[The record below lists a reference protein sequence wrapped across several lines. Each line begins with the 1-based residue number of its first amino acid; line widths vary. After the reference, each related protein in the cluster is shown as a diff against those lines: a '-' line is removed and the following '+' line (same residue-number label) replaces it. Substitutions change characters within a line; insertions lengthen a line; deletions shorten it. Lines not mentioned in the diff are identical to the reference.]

1 MITRIFGLVLVLPTS
16 ARRRCCCALFAL
28 ATTATAQVYTSDDFS
43 YTGDLTANGWVAH
56 SGAGNKVIQANGS
69 VATLDFSSGSGEDV
83 SLSWAPALTA
93 TDDVYASFTL
103 NVPSGNPVNPDNN
116 GSYFLHFK
124 DAGFAFRG
132 RFGLLSPAGT
142 GDFGVAINASGSS
155 LGGGAVWPDDL
166 VLYQEYMAEIAGE

>member
-1 MITRIFGLVLVLPTS
+1 MKNILILASGL
-16 ARRRCCCALFAL
+16 AL

-103 NVPSGNPVNPDNN
+103 NVPSGNPVNPDSS
-116 GSYFLHFK
+116 GSYCVHFK
-124 DAGFAFRG
+124 DAGFAFRA
-132 RFGLLSPAGT
+132 RFGLLESELERPGYCSVPAIGAT
-142 GDFGVAINASGSS
+142 VSVAFRRSRAPRLTSAVA
-155 LGGGAVWPDDL
+155 GGA
-166 VLYQEYMAEIAGE
+166 